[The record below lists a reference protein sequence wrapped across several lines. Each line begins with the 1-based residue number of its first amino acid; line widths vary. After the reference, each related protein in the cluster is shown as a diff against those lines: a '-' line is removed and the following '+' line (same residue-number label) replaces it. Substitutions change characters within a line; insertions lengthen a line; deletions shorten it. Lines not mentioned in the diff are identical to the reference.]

1 MANYNYYAGQRTWRR
16 SKISDFRHRLQFQEK
31 MTVKDEEGNS
41 VTKWNTVFTVWGS
54 VEGLRGREYLAAG
67 ALSSEA
73 TYRIRIRYRK
83 GVRTNMRIL
92 YGERVFEIESVID
105 INEEHKEIEIMC
117 KEIHVNG

>member
-1 MANYNYYAGQRTWRR
+1 MANYQYYAGQRTWRR
-16 SKISDFRHRLQFQEK
+16 SKISDFRHRLHFQEK
-31 MTVKDEEGNS
+31 KTVKDDEGNS
-41 VTKWNTVFTVWGS
+41 VTQWNTVFTVWGS

-83 GVRTNMRIL
+83 GVRPSMRIL
-92 YGERVFEIESVID
+92 YEERVFEIESVID